1 MARYTSEALVR
12 ERLKSLGTA
21 VIGTGQAAGTLDIE
35 HTIEQAESYVLD
47 LLPERYKQVAKG
59 NVYGEIVVWD
69 ALSTTTS
76 FTTKFYP
83 VSSTANH
90 YIWKNPGQGVDFHLD
105 HINAEDNDSILT
117 ETTDYTITD
126 ATGAV
131 TGLTLSKG
139 WRLVMSYRYS
149 GWSLFQPASPTTYY
163 NVPRGLTEICTD
175 AACYFTLLAL
185 YNIGRQDFLLDADN
199 LANFKAAVDGALKA
213 IKDGDRSFSEY
224 DDIDFYEDWQT
235 GDVQGAA
242 LPFSLKWGR
251 G

>member
-1 MARYTSEALVR
+1 MARYTSANLVR
-12 ERLKSLGTA
+12 ERLKSMGTA
-21 VIGTGQAAGTLDIE
+21 IIGTGQSAGTLDIE

-47 LLPERYKQVAKG
+47 LLPERYKQLAKG

-69 ALSTTTS
+69 AKSTTTS

-83 VSSTANH
+83 INGDKAH
-90 YIWKNPGQGVDFHLD
+90 YIWKNPGEGIDFHLD
-105 HINAEDNDSILT
+105 HINSEDNDSILT

-131 TGLTLSKG
+131 TSLTLSKG
-139 WRLVMSYRYS
+139 WRLVMSYCYS
-149 GWSLFQPASPTTYY
+149 TWSLFDPASPTTYY

-175 AACYFTLLAL
+175 AACYFTLMAL
-185 YNIGRQDFLLDADN
+185 FNIGRQDFLMNSEN
-199 LANFKAAVDGALKA
+199 LANFKGAVDGALKA

-224 DDIDFYEDWQT
+224 DDVDFYEDWQT

-242 LPFSLKWGR
+242 LPSSIRWER